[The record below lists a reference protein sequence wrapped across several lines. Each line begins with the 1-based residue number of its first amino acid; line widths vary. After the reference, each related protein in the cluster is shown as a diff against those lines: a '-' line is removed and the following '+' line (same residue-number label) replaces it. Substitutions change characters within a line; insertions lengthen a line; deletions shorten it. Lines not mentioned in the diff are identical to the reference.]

1 MNTYRAAI
9 VLNNQGISMM
19 KNSCYDQ
26 AFHTFKDAFLLMKMA
41 PQERPAA
48 TGCPELQLVR
58 QKLDEATRRISS
70 PIESSPS
77 SLVEVVSHNDADLN
91 NGTVKDAEHLIRFD
105 TSDTDILEEESKD
118 LCAAIIL
125 SNYGVCSIL
134 CRRQESGMK
143 YLAFALQILQG
154 MSDRVQQ
161 DDPFVLKRVVFIS
174 TIVLNI
180 LIPAQLSCGMFDD
193 AQDNAEKLTYL
204 TEVACTIQ
212 DCGLFTRDFELCAS
226 AA

>member
-26 AFHTFKDAFLLMKMA
+26 AFDTFKNAFLLVKMA
-41 PQERPAA
+41 PKKRPAA
-48 TGCPELQLVR
+48 AGCPELRLVH

-70 PIESSPS
+70 PTESSPT
-77 SLVEVVSHNDADLN
+77 SLEVVFHNDADLN
-91 NGTVKDAEHLIRFD
+91 NGTAKDAEHLIRFD
-105 TSDTDILEEESKD
+105 TSDTDILEEESKE

-125 SNYGVCSIL
+125 SNFGICSIF
-134 CRRQESGMK
+134 CRRQEIGMK

-161 DDPFVLKRVVFIS
+161 NDPFVLKRVVFIS

-193 AQDNAEKLTYL
+193 AQGNADTLTYL
-204 TEVACTIQ
+204 TEVASTIQ

>member
-9 VLNNQGISMM
+9 VLNNQAISMM
-19 KNSCYDQ
+19 KYSCYDQ
-26 AFHTFKDAFLLMKMA
+26 AFDTIKDAFLLMKMA
-41 PQERPAA
+41 TQERPAA
-48 TGCPELQLVR
+48 AGCPELQLVH

-70 PIESSPS
+70 PTESSPS
-77 SLVEVVSHNDADLN
+77 SLEVVLHNDADLN

-105 TSDTDILEEESKD
+105 TSDTNILEEESKY

-125 SNYGVCSIL
+125 SNFGICSIL
-134 CRRQESGMK
+134 CRRQESGMS
-143 YLAFALQILQG
+143 YLAIALRILQG
-154 MSDRVQQ
+154 MRDRAQQ

-174 TIVLNI
+174 IIVLNI
-180 LIPAQLSCGMFDD
+180 LIPAQLSCGMFDG
-193 AQDNAEKLTYL
+193 AKDNADTLTYL
-204 TEVACTIQ
+204 TEVAYTIQ